1 MEPLTLGSSVRLD
14 LVFSVPPPS
23 VLPDIKCW
31 IFDRLEEAW
40 KKGSVS
46 HHGAVLCN
54 VELCV
59 GYTRCWK
66 RGREQHWEALD
77 RDRPAKVVIPR
88 MLVT

>member
-59 GYTRCWK
+59 WGTLGAGK
-66 RGREQHWEALD
+66 GGGSSTGRL
-77 RDRPAKVVIPR
+77 
-88 MLVT
+88 